1 MFSGTLFDNPMDD
14 DDDVD
19 DQIEEEEDEFTR
31 INRRQQ
37 RRIIIVW
44 LDNDQKRMAHSKDPR
59 PLYFGGEEII
69 GHLSIEIQ
77 GGKPVRQVKLMLI
90 NLVQI
95 RWCKNIQTQRR
106 SSNVSTEKRRKSIFA
121 DYFNTSAAHNDDDKQ
136 FFFERHKIIELDLLS
151 PERSLA
157 EGKHEIAFRFQL
169 PKSLPSSMKSCNGL
183 SKYTIEAFT
192 VDDHNGHESRGEKE
206 IILLVPNVDL
216 MRQIERKVTHTFIT
230 NDGNNVDI
238 SVMLDRKIYQPGEML
253 SLSISIRNESDSP
266 TECLVA
272 MYQRQILRNCE
283 QTDQMKEQIYDKCL
297 NDSPNRDDNDEMSQ
311 AVMIPIDAN
320 SQVQDEPIQMRLP
333 HNLVLSLD
341 CSLIT
346 IRYYVLIT
354 INIPENN
361 DQSMEIPF
369 LVSITNHNH
378 FGRRIDSAQRINTT
392 TSLQRQIS
400 R

>member
-95 RWCKNIQTQRR
+95 RWCKNLQSQRR

-151 PERSLA
+151 P
-157 EGKHEIAFRFQL
+157 GKE
-169 PKSLPSSMKSCNGL
+169 L
-183 SKYTIEAFT
+183 SFM
-192 VDDHNGHESRGEKE
+192 D
-206 IILLVPNVDL
+206 P
-216 MRQIERKVTHTFIT
+216 
-230 NDGNNVDI
+230 
-238 SVMLDRKIYQPGEML
+238 
-253 SLSISIRNESDSP
+253 IR
-266 TECLVA
+266 
-272 MYQRQILRNCE
+272 
-283 QTDQMKEQIYDKCL
+283 
-297 NDSPNRDDNDEMSQ
+297 
-311 AVMIPIDAN
+311 
-320 SQVQDEPIQMRLP
+320 
-333 HNLVLSLD
+333 
-341 CSLIT
+341 
-346 IRYYVLIT
+346 
-354 INIPENN
+354 
-361 DQSMEIPF
+361 
-369 LVSITNHNH
+369 
-378 FGRRIDSAQRINTT
+378 
-392 TSLQRQIS
+392 
-400 R
+400 